1 MDWMWEVREREKS
14 RMIPR
19 FLVCVTGWMVV
30 SLTEMGKTGYRN
42 RIEGRNQEF
51 CVGHVMF

>member
-14 RMIPR
+14 RMIPK

-42 RIEGRNQEF
+42 RIEGRNQEL